1 MPNMRTIRC
10 VNCSRTM
17 NYLSRWTICFL
28 VVFGSTVCFGQNQ
41 NDRWFFGNRG
51 HLSFLASDPVASNSS
66 QMVSIEGV
74 ASVSDPS
81 SGELLFYT
89 NGIQVWD
96 RNNAVMPNGNGL
108 LAGVN
113 TSASQGVVIV
123 PFPGKADLF
132 YVFTVDESSNF
143 SNNGLRYSLID
154 MSLNM
159 GMGDVVA
166 DHKNILV
173 YQNVTERLSVAENA
187 TESGYWLMVHERDSD
202 AFLAFEVTSNGL
214 TFNPVISSVGLIHNS
229 IVQGNGDATMG
240 CMKFN
245 NAFNRLAV
253 ALYSLN
259 VVQFFDFDNCS
270 GFVSNAQTIN
280 TSDNP
285 YGVVFSPDDSK
296 LYFSVYVTA
305 SFAGVFYQVNMLAAN
320 IPATVTPIGISSSD
334 NFASVG
340 AMELGP
346 DGKIYCSINSEA
358 WLSVIDAPNALG
370 PSCNFIDQG
379 VILPPVGL
387 FPTTGLLGLPQPVLF
402 LEDLSLP
409 KLFGPDDVCLNQNA
423 DISFTGI
430 SATNQ
435 SIWYV
440 NDSLISQNTPNVNLS
455 FDSVGTY
462 ELVFVYNDGC
472 YVSDTLRTLIQA
484 ESCSQN
490 LCLVEVPNVFTP
502 DDSQTNDF
510 FELAVNC
517 QLESFHITIL
527 NRWGEVVFESNDP
540 QFQWDGTY
548 KSRDLSEGVYFYKL
562 SYLESTE
569 RFDYQGFIHL
579 VR

>member
-1 MPNMRTIRC
+1 MK
-10 VNCSRTM
+10 
-17 NYLSRWTICFL
+17 YLSNWTVCFL
-28 VVFGSTVCFGQNQ
+28 VVFVSTVCFGQNQ
-41 NDRWFFGNRG
+41 NNRWFFGNRG
-51 HLSFLASDPVASNSS
+51 HVSFLASGPVGSNSS

-74 ASVSDPS
+74 ASVSDPI

-96 RNNAVMPNGNGL
+96 RNNTVMPNGNGL

-113 TSASQGVVIV
+113 TSASQGVVVV

-173 YQNVTERLSVAENA
+173 YQNVTERLSVAKNA

-202 AFLAFEVTSNGL
+202 AFLAFEITSNGL
-214 TFNPVISSVGLIHNS
+214 TFNPVISSVGLNHNS

-240 CMKFN
+240 GMKFN

-270 GFVSNAQTIN
+270 GIVSNAQSIN

-305 SFAGVFYQVNMLAAN
+305 SFAGVYYQVNMSAAN
-320 IPATVTPIGISSSD
+320 IPATVTPIGISSSA

-346 DGKIYCSINSEA
+346 DGKIYCSINSES
-358 WLSVIDAPNALG
+358 WLSVINAPNALG

-379 VILPPVGL
+379 VILPPAGL
-387 FPTTGLLGLPQPVLF
+387 FPTTGLLGLPQSLLF
-402 LEDLSLP
+402 LEDTSLP
-409 KLFGPDDVCLNQNA
+409 KLIGPDDVCLSQNVGV
-423 DISFTGI
+423 SSTGI

-435 SIWYV
+435 SMWYV
-440 NDSLISQNTPNVNLS
+440 NYSLIAQNTPNVNLS
-455 FDSVGTY
+455 FDSIGTY
-462 ELVFVYNDGC
+462 EMVLVYDDGC
-472 YVSDTLRTLIQA
+472 HVSDTLKALIQA

-502 DDSQTNDF
+502 DDSQANDF
-510 FELAVNC
+510 FELAANC
-517 QLESFHITIL
+517 QLESFHITIF
-527 NRWGEVVFESNDP
+527 NRWGEAVFESNDP
-540 QFQWDGTY
+540 QFQWDGSY
-548 KSRDLSEGVYFYKL
+548 KSRALSEGVYFYKL
-562 SYLESTE
+562 SYMQSSE
-569 RFDYQGFIHL
+569 RLYYQGFIHL